1 MRPVAP
7 PPTFRHRPFWSLLLA
22 CLALIP
28 FWTHPLPA
36 AAHGATTSSSHA
48 SLQPKA
54 APHTPPTPPT
64 PPGPSAPLQST
75 SEHWY
80 TFIIDG
86 VRSGYMHETITR
98 ADDRTTTSAITTFS
112 MKRGPV
118 ELKVTTK
125 SSFVETLDGK
135 PIWASYEQR
144 LGDAGTTTIAEFTD
158 TNMRITR
165 TQGTQAATETLPL
178 PEGQWFTPA
187 QAREYIA
194 KRLEANPDE
203 ITVRILDLA
212 MGTAPALVTRSGI
225 QDDSVSL
232 SGRTI
237 PAKRATSTVSLLPGV
252 ESIEVFDL
260 TGRLIKS
267 TTEIAGMRMESMLS
281 DQATALAPIKGGAE
295 VMVRTLVTPSKPI
308 ENPRSLLDATYTL
321 RLKSGTLPTL
331 PATGAQSVTPIDA
344 RTARVTLRSDPLN
357 PASEADTQSPA
368 YLASTLMCS
377 TSDPEIIALTKRA
390 TAKAGPSPA
399 DRAEAMRRFV
409 HTYLNQKS
417 LDVGYAS
424 ASETARSRAGDCT
437 EHAVLLAAMLRAD
450 GIPARGV
457 SGLVY
462 VDEFLGQSGVFGY
475 HMWTQ
480 ALLTVNGLPTW
491 VDLDAAIDLDL
502 SFDATHIAT
511 GFTTFADN
519 EGFESMQNIL
529 PLMGSLSIDV
539 E

>member
-1 MRPVAP
+1 MKPSS
-7 PPTFRHRPFWSLLLA
+7 HRFALLRLSSLSLLVAFITLA
-22 CLALIP
+22 PLAS
-28 FWTHPLPA
+28 HP
-36 AAHGATTSSSHA
+36 A
-48 SLQPKA
+48 SALTLQPPKA
-54 APHTPPTPPT
+54 STT
-64 PPGPSAPLQST
+64 PLQTTPTST

-86 VRSGYMHETITR
+86 VRSGYMHETITH
-98 ADDRTTTSAITTFS
+98 ADDRTTTASITSFS

-118 ELKVTTK
+118 EFKVTIK

-144 LGDAGTTTIAEFTD
+144 LGEAGNTITAEFTE
-158 TNMRITR
+158 TQMVITR
-165 TQGTQAATETLPL
+165 AQGGQSATETLPL
-178 PEGQWFTPA
+178 PDGQWFTPA
-187 QAREYIA
+187 QSREYIA
-194 KRLEANPDE
+194 RRLEANADD

-212 MGTAPALVTRSGI
+212 MGTTPALVTRAGI
-225 QDDSVSL
+225 KDEPVTIN
-232 SGRTI
+232 GRTI
-237 PAKRATSTVSLLPGV
+237 PAKRAVSTVSLLPGV
-252 ESIEVFDL
+252 ESIEVFDHA
-260 TGRLIKS
+260 GRLIKS
-267 TTEIAGMRMESMLS
+267 KTEIAGMRMESMLS
-281 DQATALAPIKGGAE
+281 DQETALAPIKGGAE

-308 ENPRSLLDATYTL
+308 ENPRILMDASYTL

-331 PATGAQSVTPIDA
+331 PTTGAQSFTPIDE
-344 RTARVTLRSDPLN
+344 RSARVTLRSDPLN
-357 PASEADTQSPA
+357 PASEADTHNPA

-377 TSDPEIIALTKRA
+377 SEDPEIVKLTARA
-390 TAKAGPSPA
+390 TSKAGKVPA

-417 LDVGYAS
+417 LDIGYAS

-437 EHAVLLAAMLRAD
+437 EHAVLLTAMLRAD

-462 VDEFLGQSGVFGY
+462 VDEFLGESGVFGY

-480 ALLTVNGLPTW
+480 ALLNVNGVPTW
-491 VDLDAAIDLDL
+491 VDLDAAIDLDFP
-502 SFDATHIAT
+502 FDATHIAT
-511 GFTTFADN
+511 VFVTYADN
-519 EGFESMQNIL
+519 EGLETVQNIL

>member
-1 MRPVAP
+1 
-7 PPTFRHRPFWSLLLA
+7 
-22 CLALIP
+22 
-28 FWTHPLPA
+28 
-36 AAHGATTSSSHA
+36 
-48 SLQPKA
+48 
-54 APHTPPTPPT
+54 
-64 PPGPSAPLQST
+64 
-75 SEHWY
+75 
-80 TFIIDG
+80 
-86 VRSGYMHETITR
+86 MHETITR
-98 ADDRTTTSAITTFS
+98 ADDRTTTSSITTFS

-125 SSFVETLDGK
+125 SAFVESLDGK

-158 TNMRITR
+158 TSMRITR
-165 TQGTQAATETLPL
+165 TQGTQSATETLPL

-194 KRLEANPDE
+194 TRLEANPDT

-212 MGTAPALVTRSGI
+212 MGTSPALVSRSSI
-225 QDDSVSL
+225 QDEAVSL
-232 SGRTI
+232 NGRTI
-237 PAKRATSTVSLLPGV
+237 PAKRAISTVSLLPGV

-281 DQATALAPIKGGAE
+281 DRATALAPIKGGAE
-295 VMVRTLVTPSKPI
+295 VMVRTLITPSKPI
-308 ENPRSLLDATYTL
+308 KNPRTLLDASYTL

-331 PATGAQSVTPIDA
+331 PTTGAQSFTPIDA
-344 RTARVTLRSDPLN
+344 RTARITLRSDPLN
-357 PASEADTQSPA
+357 PAPEEDATNPA
-368 YLASTLMCS
+368 YLAGTLMCS
-377 TSDPEIIALTKRA
+377 TSDSEIVALTKRA
-390 TAKAGPSPA
+390 TASAGDAPA
-399 DRAEAMRRFV
+399 DRAEAIRRFV

-437 EHAVLLAAMLRAD
+437 EHAVLLAAMLRVE

-480 ALLTVNGLPTW
+480 ALLTVHGVPTW
-491 VDLDAAIDLDL
+491 VDLDAAIDPDL

-519 EGFESMQNIL
+519 EGLESIQNIL